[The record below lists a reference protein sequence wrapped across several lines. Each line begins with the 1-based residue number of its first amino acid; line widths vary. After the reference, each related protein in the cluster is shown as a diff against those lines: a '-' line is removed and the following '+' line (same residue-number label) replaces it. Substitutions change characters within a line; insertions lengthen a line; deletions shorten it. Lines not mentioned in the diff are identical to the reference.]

1 MKLKDFDFRAWDYK
15 RKTFINYQ
23 CQMSFIFNNERN
35 KENYLKVM
43 DCFDNKNPKNNEFY
57 GLKSHHSNDIEIE
70 LWTGLY
76 DKNGKKIY
84 EGDIVS
90 YFECEILVIKFR
102 YGVFMACP
110 DYDEFLKKFEYDK
123 NDEGVKENWLE
134 MSYKLYRQARNG
146 VCNRLE
152 IIGNIHE
159 NPELLKN

>member
-1 MKLKDFDFRAWDYK
+1 MKLKDFDFRIWDENHK
-15 RKTFINYQ
+15 DCGNKDCK
-23 CQMSFIFNNERN
+23 CQSKYILGEHA
-35 KENYLKVM
+35 
-43 DCFDNKNPKNNEFY
+43 KNMLSEFM
-57 GLKSHHSNDIEIE
+57 GKDVEIE

-76 DKNGKKIY
+76 DKNGKKIF
-84 EGDIVS
+84 EGDIVR
-90 YFECEILVIKFR
+90 YFGFENLVIKFIN
-102 YGVFMACP
+102 GVFMACP

-146 VCNRLE
+146 VCDRLE

>member
-1 MKLKDFDFRAWDYK
+1 MLSEFMGKD
-15 RKTFINYQ
+15 
-23 CQMSFIFNNERN
+23 
-35 KENYLKVM
+35 V
-43 DCFDNKNPKNNEFY
+43 
-57 GLKSHHSNDIEIE
+57 EIE
-70 LWTGLY
+70 LWTGLR

-84 EGDIVS
+84 EGDIVR

-159 NPELLKN
+159 NTELLKN

>member
-57 GLKSHHSNDIEIE
+57 GLKSYNSNDIEIE
-70 LWTGLY
+70 LWTGLR
-76 DKNGKKIY
+76 DRNGKKIF
-84 EGDIVS
+84 EGDILE
-90 YFECEILVIKFR
+90 FFATGEIIAGRV
-102 YGVFMACP
+102 V
-110 DYDEFLKKFEYDK
+110 YDK
-123 NDEGVKENWLE
+123 EE
-134 MSYKLYRQARNG
+134 ARFELITSNKD
-146 VCNRLE
+146 VLDFTFYSDVE

-159 NPELLKN
+159 NHI

>member
-1 MKLKDFDFRAWDYK
+1 MKLKDFDFRVWDNHNKKYIDNIPYSIK
-15 RKTFINYQ
+15 KYQNENEVFLPFSTDLREYGFNETFK
-23 CQMSFIFNNERN
+23 NEIQIPSDRV
-35 KENYLKVM
+35 EV
-43 DCFDNKNPKNNEFY
+43 
-57 GLKSHHSNDIEIE
+57 E

-76 DKNGKKIY
+76 DKFGKKIY
-84 EGDIVS
+84 EGDIVR

-146 VCNRLE
+146 
-152 IIGNIHE
+152 
-159 NPELLKN
+159 

>member
-1 MKLKDFDFRAWDYK
+1 MKLKDFDFRIWGNNLKAYIIKNRTISKYSDSID
-15 RKTFINYQ
+15 REDSLAGFIRRETHYGD
-23 CQMSFIFNNERN
+23 
-35 KENYLKVM
+35 LV
-43 DCFDNKNPKNNEFY
+43 FDNW
-57 GLKSHHSNDIEIE
+57 SCDCEIE

-84 EGDIVS
+84 EGDIVR

-146 VCNRLE
+146 VCDRLE

-159 NPELLKN
+159 NHI